1 MLFLPCF
8 DFPLRGGNTGSIF
21 LVVIVKGESVYQ
33 TAGGIVRSLI
43 LDDIGDDSGFTVIV
57 RVLRKEVLEVAMPYN
72 NILVEILDFVVGVL
86 VRHDLLMVF
95 KELDEGL
102 VAQVVSIESECIHTN
117 FHKTGQKLL
126 HFRKDML

>member
-57 RVLRKEVLEVAMPYN
+57 RVLRKEVLDVAMPYN
-72 NILVEILDFVVGVL
+72 NIL
-86 VRHDLLMVF
+86 
-95 KELDEGL
+95 
-102 VAQVVSIESECIHTN
+102 
-117 FHKTGQKLL
+117 
-126 HFRKDML
+126 